1 MGAEAAGE
9 ITKIQRL
16 LLLWTEPDLG
26 GRVRCPSACGSNAH
40 TPHTEHSRFSRPFR
54 LSWDVFT
61 FIFFQNGRENGEEA
75 TSKQGLADS
84 VAEWSGTVPTRIRG
98 IQTVM

>member
-26 GRVRCPSACGSNAH
+26 GRVGCASACGSNAH
-40 TPHTEHSRFSRPFR
+40 TPHTEHSRLSRPFR

-61 FIFFQNGRENGEEA
+61 FIFFQNGEEA
-75 TSKQGLADS
+75 TSKMGLADS
-84 VAEWSGTVPTRIRG
+84 VAERSGTVPTRIRG
-98 IQTVM
+98 IQTVI